1 MRVELRKEIPEDLE
15 IQDYREPSFEELFP
29 SLLFFEKGCKREFK
43 EVKAYHAQVREF
55 RKKYVDPYVLEM
67 EKQVHED
74 PRYLP
79 KDLLRAACSLNLFTS
94 LIPKS
99 LGGRGIPLWAT
110 PIITEELAA
119 GCVGVANLIFVNGLM
134 IASLASSLDLSKVAW
149 IARELIKM
157 EKRGE
162 APFLATAVT
171 EPSAGSDTEDAYEFK
186 TARVSTRVKR
196 VEGGYEIRGT
206 KVFISNGSVARFILM
221 DVLVDQK
228 NPQKGLRCF
237 LLTPDMKGFSVGKI
251 EKKMGTQ
258 LSPTA
263 ELVLDQCFVPD
274 RNVVESQVS
283 SFDHLGLTLAVSRA
297 WVGAVGAGAA
307 RRAFEIAWNYCL
319 KTPMGGQR
327 LIDNQ
332 WVQLELVQMYRNAA
346 LARTL
351 TLEGFLTNQVWG
363 LMSVFNRLRLPAEN
377 FFYRTGL
384 WKGISQILSRAKFL
398 SAFLG
403 RWILRE
409 RERRRANFA
418 VLLGDNA
425 KISGSSLAVEN
436 ARRALLL
443 MGADGVRRENQIEK
457 IYRDAK
463 LLQIYDGTNQACGID
478 LFERFANPGGIS

>member
-1 MRVELRKEIPEDLE
+1 VPVELHKEIPEGLV

-29 SLLFFEKGCKREFK
+29 SLLFFKKGRKREFE
-43 EVKAYHAQVREF
+43 EVKTYHARVREF
-55 RKKYVDPYVLEM
+55 RKKYVDPYLLEM
-67 EKQVHED
+67 ERQVHKD

-79 KDLLRAACSLNLFTS
+79 KDLLRAACQMNLFTC

-99 LGGRGIPLWAT
+99 LGGRGVPLWAI

-134 IASLASSLDLSKVAW
+134 IASLASSFDFSKLSLVA
-149 IARELIKM
+149 RKLVDM
-157 EKRGE
+157 EMRGE
-162 APFLATAVT
+162 PPFLATAVT
-171 EPSAGSDTEDAYEFK
+171 EPSAGSDTEDVYEFK
-186 TARVSTRVKR
+186 TARVSTRIKR
-196 VEGGYEIRGT
+196 VEGGYEISGT

-228 NPQKGLRCF
+228 NPQRGLRCF

-274 RNVVESQVS
+274 QNVIESQVS
-283 SFDHLGLTLAVSRA
+283 SSDHLGLTLAVSRG

-307 RRAFEIAWNYCL
+307 RRAFEVAWKYSL
-319 KTPMGGQR
+319 KTRLGGQR
-327 LIDNQ
+327 FIDNQ
-332 WVQLELVQMYRNAA
+332 WVQLELAQMYRNAA

-351 TLEGFLTNQVWG
+351 ALEAFLANEAWG
-363 LMSVFNRLRLPAEN
+363 LIRVFNRLRLPGER
-377 FFYRTGL
+377 FFLRTGL
-384 WKGISQILSRAKFL
+384 WKIIVGVLSRVKFL
-398 SAFLG
+398 GSLLG
-403 RWILRE
+403 SWISRNRE
-409 RERRRANFA
+409 RERTNF
-418 VLLGDNA
+418 VTLLGDGA

-443 MGADGVRRENQIEK
+443 MGADGVRRENEIEK

-478 LFERFANPGGIS
+478 LFERLANPGGIS